1 MPLYDKDRRFLSL
14 LSYTTFFEMP
24 PTFLEHPLP
33 YHVYGQRDPDIQQII
48 LDDHPAP
55 HRDDFKN
62 KVRMAMPSGPF

>member
-33 YHVYGQRDPDIQQII
+33 YHVYGQRDPDIQLIFSA
-48 LDDHPAP
+48 HPPAP
-55 HRDDFKN
+55 PRHEFYKM
-62 KVRMAMPSGPF
+62 VRMAMPSGPF